1 MPPASCATPHPTT
14 AWGTPELGW
23 QPREQLLLESM
34 LMGMAPGTRVEPEIR
49 VEEVARRAEVSVDTI
64 RFYQKRQLLPP
75 PRRAGR
81 IAWYG
86 ADHVERLQRIKDLQR
101 QGFSLS
107 VIRRLLAGE
116 LDAADVPLAAA
127 VAGAQ
132 TGDAELLTLDELATR
147 VGVPAPLL
155 DAVAREGLIVPQ
167 QRDGAAGYTAADAD
181 VLRAGLRLLE
191 AGFPLPDL
199 LALARRHHDAT
210 RAIAA
215 DAVEMFD
222 EHVRRPIQ
230 TSDLDDDEKADRLVE
245 AFRTLLPTVTT
256 LVANH
261 FRSVLLEVAQ
271 EHLEAVGDP
280 RELAAARGEPGW
292 DHA

>member
-1 MPPASCATPHPTT
+1 V
-14 AWGTPELGW
+14 GD
-23 QPREQLLLESM
+23 
-34 LMGMAPGTRVEPEIR
+34 PEIR
-49 VEEVARRAEVSVDTI
+49 VEELARRADLSVDTI

-86 ADHVERLQRIKDLQR
+86 SDHLDRLQRIKELQR
-101 QGFSLS
+101 EGFSLA

-132 TGDAELLTLDELATR
+132 AGDAELLTLDQLAAR

-155 DAVAREGLIVPQ
+155 EAVAREGLIVAQ
-167 QRDGAAGYTAADAD
+167 TREGQSGYTAADAD
-181 VLRAGLRLLE
+181 VLQSGLRLLE

-210 RAIAA
+210 RSIAT

-222 EHVRRPIQ
+222 AHVRHPIQ
-230 TSDLDDDEKADRLVE
+230 ASDLDEAEKAERLVE

-280 RELAAARGEPGW
+280 NELAAARGEPGW
-292 DHA
+292 EPS